1 MHGGG
6 AIAKANPEG
15 RTRVDFGG
23 HVRTPGGGVPLG
35 LWFWLPSMRPWGRLE
50 TFVLCY
56 AGPIGLAG
64 GSPCAFAHVQ
74 RHGRDGCQSRW
85 ARAAVCF
92 FRIEGHWTAAT
103 MRVRVVC
110 GAIWHHAQASTSDHR
125 ATGHCLG
132 GRVWRRLSGKAAQRL
147 FRWWTLRRCRTKGEA
162 F

>member
-92 FRIEGHWTAAT
+92 FGSR
-103 MRVRVVC
+103 
-110 GAIWHHAQASTSDHR
+110 AIGRQPRCVFGSSAVQFGIMLKPRR
-125 ATGHCLG
+125 ATIGPLG
-132 GRVWRRLSGKAAQRL
+132 IVWADG
-147 FRWWTLRRCRTKGEA
+147 CGGG
-162 F
+162 